1 MHRLLERQLKRTL
14 GLDPARW
21 SEFAD
26 TLQSASGQDSEQDPE
41 LARALA
47 NLPTLLE
54 RVSEAYDQHDRDMA
68 LLRRSLELSSEE
80 LIGANQKLRQEAQA
94 SAQAVIALRQALDS
108 LNSNAADPSGDL
120 VAMAHQMVALTREQ
134 ERMRQA
140 LATSEQRFELA
151 MQGANDGLW
160 DYDLVANT
168 VFFSP
173 RWKSML
179 GEPDH
184 AVGNSPEEWKSRL
197 HPEDMQ
203 KTMQA
208 FEAHLAGKTAL
219 YQVEFRFRHR
229 QGHYL
234 WILSRGIAVRDAAGR
249 AIRLVGTHSD
259 ITQRVEL
266 EHYLAQ
272 FKAALDEHA
281 IVSITDVRGTITYAN
296 RKFCEISGYSR
307 QEVLGQTHRLIRSGA
322 HPDSFYRDIWQT
334 ISSGHT
340 WTGEICNRTKE
351 GSLYWVLATIAPML
365 DENGLPYQYIG
376 IRADITRS
384 KLHEQELRQAKEDA
398 EAASRTKSEFL
409 ANMSHEIRTPMNGVL
424 GMLNLAL
431 DTPLNGEQK
440 EFLSLAHSSAHALLA
455 ILNDILDFSKIEAGR
470 LDVHPEALD
479 PAELLQEMARLN
491 APRCLEKGLALH
503 LDIAPDLPPRVLA
516 DPVRLRQ
523 VLVNLISNA
532 LKFTPQGSITL
543 EARQED
549 NQVRFAVTDTGIGI
563 PPEKQT
569 AVFEA
574 FTQADGSITKR
585 FGGTGLGLTISN
597 HLVKLMGGSL
607 GLHSTP
613 NQGSSFFFSLPVP
626 QGNNCPQTVLP
637 MPESPRPRRNLHIL
651 LAEDNPINQKL
662 TCALLERAGHQVTV
676 AADGHAALAAL
687 AGGNFDLVLMDMQM
701 PGMDGLEST
710 RHMRALAPPAGQ
722 VPIVALTAN
731 AFPEDQARC
740 LAAGMNGFVAKPIRR
755 DSLFAAIEDATMR
768 ANP

>member
-14 GLDPARW
+14 GLDPSRW
-21 SEFAD
+21 PEFAHA
-26 TLQSASGQDSEQDPE
+26 LQSWAAQDTDIE
-41 LARALA
+41 LARVLG
-47 NLPTLLE
+47 NLPAMLE

-80 LIGANQKLRQEAQA
+80 LIGANQKLRQEAEA

-108 LNSNAADPSGDL
+108 LQTNASDPTGDL

-140 LATSEQRFELA
+140 LTTSEQRFELA

-160 DYDLVANT
+160 DYDLSTNT
-168 VFFSP
+168 VYYSP
-173 RWKSML
+173 RWKSMI

-197 HPEDMQ
+197 HPEDMH

-208 FEAHLAGKTAL
+208 IQAHLAGDTAL
-219 YQVEFRFRHR
+219 YQVEFRFRHH

-234 WILSRGIAVRDAAGR
+234 WILSRGIAVRDATGR

-307 QEVLGQTHRLIRSGA
+307 QEVLGQTHRLVRSEVHTDA
-322 HPDSFYRDIWQT
+322 FYQDIWQT

-340 WTGEICNRTKE
+340 WTGEICNRSKD
-351 GSLYWVLATIAPML
+351 GSHYWVLATIAPML

-431 DTPLNGEQK
+431 DTPLNDEQK
-440 EFLSLAHSSAHALLA
+440 EFLTLAHSSAHALLA

-479 PAELLQEMARLN
+479 PGELLQEMARLN

-503 LDIAPDLPPRVLA
+503 LDIDPDLPPRVLA

-523 VLVNLISNA
+523 VLINLISNA

-543 EARQED
+543 EARQEAGR
-549 NQVRFAVTDTGIGI
+549 VRFAVIDTGIGI
-563 PPEKQT
+563 PPEKQA

-607 GLHSTP
+607 GLQSTP
-613 NQGSSFFFSLPVP
+613 NQGSSFFFSLPGVRATENP
-626 QGNNCPQTVLP
+626 QPARPHLETS
-637 MPESPRPRRNLHIL
+637 SPGRSLRIL

-662 TCALLERAGHQVTV
+662 TCALLERAGHQITV
-676 AADGHAALAAL
+676 AADGHAAMAAL
-687 AGGNFDLVLMDMQM
+687 TDGSFDLVLMDMQM
-701 PGMDGLEST
+701 PGMDGLETT
-710 RHMRALAPPAGQ
+710 RHIRALAPPAGQ

-740 LAAGMNGFVAKPIRR
+740 LAAGMNGYVAKPIRR
-755 DSLFAAIEDATMR
+755 DSLFTAIRDATTG
-768 ANP
+768 ALS